1 MSTLDSE
8 VLGIAPAGLPMR
20 AIRSKGGRGI
30 WSGWHHCPW
39 KVIPP
44 PASPGATPRD
54 AVRKLRPWP
63 EVTPKDLEDPS
74 PPVVRVAPLHDGGIT
89 MRRTSCR
96 DLYSLGEVT
105 VSCMLT
111 SFAPVLSNGLSQ

>member
-1 MSTLDSE
+1 MTLDSE

-30 WSGWHHCPW
+30 WSGWRLSPW
-39 KVIPP
+39 KGIHL
-44 PASPGATPRD
+44 PAPPGATPRD
-54 AVRKLRPWP
+54 AVRKLRSWP
-63 EVTPKDLEDPS
+63 EVTPEGLGS
-74 PPVVRVAPLHDGGIT
+74 PPIVRVAPLHDGGIA

-105 VSCMLT
+105 VSCMQT
-111 SFAPVLSNGLSQ
+111 SFAPVLSNELSQ